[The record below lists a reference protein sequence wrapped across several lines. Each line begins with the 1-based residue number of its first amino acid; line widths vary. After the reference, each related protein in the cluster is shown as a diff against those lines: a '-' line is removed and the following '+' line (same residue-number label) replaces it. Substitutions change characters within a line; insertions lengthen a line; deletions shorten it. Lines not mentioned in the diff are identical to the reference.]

1 MEKIKAKV
9 AELIAIYNA
18 QYPDFDFSDIT
29 VKMNG
34 RLTST
39 AGRAWLSDAVVEFST
54 SLYAANSEAFLAD
67 TVPHEV
73 AHIVAFRAFGSRGH
87 DNFWKAVA
95 AVTSNTSRC
104 HTYQVNK
111 KAPGKTYEWKCAC
124 QSHFFSPQRQA
135 WANKGKTYKCKKCNQ
150 ILVEA

>member
-39 AGRAWLSDAVVEFST
+39 AGRAWYDDAVVEFS
-54 SLYAANSEAFLAD
+54 AKW
-67 TVPHEV
+67 PM
-73 AHIVAFRAFGSRGH
+73 
-87 DNFWKAVA
+87 
-95 AVTSNTSRC
+95 
-104 HTYQVNK
+104 
-111 KAPGKTYEWKCAC
+111 
-124 QSHFFSPQRQA
+124 
-135 WANKGKTYKCKKCNQ
+135 
-150 ILVEA
+150 